1 MSQLILTNAE
11 YSKGMCKFSLT
22 IIIIIKRNCR
32 RLRKCLLVIFN
43 ILQNEISNLTGK
55 HVSHSNLNSSRTIKN
70 NRKIKSRVSV
80 YFTSLKTLFIK
91 EKLC

>member
-22 IIIIIKRNCR
+22 IIIIIKDCR

-43 ILQNEISNLTGK
+43 ILRNEISNLTGK

-70 NRKIKSRVSV
+70 DRKINSRVLV
-80 YFTSLKTLFIK
+80 YFISF
-91 EKLC
+91 